1 MSTQILLITCPDAPG
16 LIYQITRVLYQRGA
30 NIVTNHEFVDRETGQ
45 FFMRTAFVGAE
56 GDDSLLAELRAALPP
71 DSKVRVA
78 SQARRRLVLLATRES
93 HCLGD
98 LLLRHLSG
106 DLPATIQAVISNYD
120 TLEPLVAPWGIPFHH
135 VSDKGKDRRAHE
147 LEIEALIEGYQP
159 DYIVLAKYMRVLTPL
174 FVARYQQRVINIH
187 HSFLPA
193 FIGANP
199 YRQAYQRGVKIIGA
213 TAHFVNDELDMG
225 PIIVQDV
232 IPVTHAASAKDMAQA
247 GRDVEKIVLA
257 RAVQLVCEERVFLSG
272 NRTVIFE

>member
-1 MSTQILLITCPDAPG
+1 LSAQLLLITCPDTPG
-16 LIYQITRVLYQRGA
+16 LIYQVTRVLFQHGA
-30 NIVTNHEFVDRETGQ
+30 NIITNHEFVDRETGQ
-45 FFMRTAFVGAE
+45 FFMRTAYTGAS
-56 GDDSLLAELRAALPP
+56 DDDALRDELRAALPP
-71 DSKVRVA
+71 GATIRLAGQQK
-78 SQARRRLVLLATRES
+78 RRLVILATKES

-106 DLPATIQAVISNYD
+106 DLPGTIGAVISNYD
-120 TLEPLVAPWGIPFHH
+120 SLASLVTPWGIPFHH
-135 VSDKGKDRRAHE
+135 ISDKGKERREHE
-147 LEIEALIEGYQP
+147 LEIEAALAQYDPE
-159 DYIVLAKYMRVLTPL
+159 YIVLAKYMRVLTPL
-174 FVARYQQRVINIH
+174 FVQRFQQRVINIH

-232 IPVTHAASAKDMAQA
+232 IPVTHAASARDMAQA